1 VCQDNSRSQPRY
13 INPHKISKFMTT
25 TGHGDSVPHWEV
37 NACRVC
43 LSGKGDNWYDVPF
56 AVHHLSVGQLLLSDL
71 NRYLGDQSL
80 LVRSPK
86 ALDRIVSFVSI
97 FHHLLCN

>member
-1 VCQDNSRSQPRY
+1 MMFLLRFIICQ
-13 INPHKISKFMTT
+13 
-25 TGHGDSVPHWEV
+25 W
-37 NACRVC
+37 
-43 LSGKGDNWYDVPF
+43 
-56 AVHHLSVGQLLLSDL
+56 GQLLLSDL